1 MNTKL
6 FSEAMSEVN
15 DKYYEEAASY
25 EHKRKK
31 YHYGKEGET
40 RKNMKKITIR
50 IMAACATFVLMFFT
64 AINIW
69 APVYARTIPLLGNV
83 FAFMQDKLDVAG
95 LYSNYAFQIG
105 DSAVDNGITITLS
118 EMYCDGTNL
127 YAGFVIE
134 SEKSFSEISPD
145 DYNINMQ
152 LDYAGDSYIS
162 SGADRMILDDS
173 GVTGFEGEF
182 VDEYTFVGIE
192 TYSLDGFDFPS
203 EFAFEMKIDWIG
215 AMHTRGIIGTPVNGN
230 WIFSVL
236 VKSNTDDVVTY
247 EINKEVNG
255 HTIDKIVVTP
265 IMITV
270 YTSYPNLYSGT
281 NRYQVKAFSDLSPD
295 EDITHHGRSDATTA
309 INQIPRNRV
318 DHNLCIYVLDY
329 DQLCKTGAER
339 GSREEIVEHAIVW
352 AEIFID

>member
-6 FSEAMSEVN
+6 FSEAMSKVN
-15 DKYYEEAASY
+15 DKYYEEAACY
-25 EHKRKK
+25 EHKRKN
-31 YHYGKEGET
+31 YHYSNE
-40 RKNMKKITIR
+40 RSKNLKKITIR
-50 IMAACATFVLMFFT
+50 IMAACATFVLMFFV

-69 APVYARTIPLLGNV
+69 APVYARTIPFWGSV
-83 FAFMQDKLDVAG
+83 FTFVQDKLDAAG

-105 DSAVDNGITITLS
+105 DSAVDNGITVTLS

-134 SEKSFSEISPD
+134 SEKSFSEISPE

-173 GVTGFEGEF
+173 GVTGFEGQF
-182 VDEYTFVGIE
+182 IDEYTFVGIE
-192 TYSLDGFDFPS
+192 TYSLDGFNFPS
-203 EFAFEMKIDWIG
+203 EFVFEMKIDWIG
-215 AMHTRGIIGTPVNGN
+215 AIHTHGIIGKPVNGN
-230 WIFSVL
+230 WIFSAA

-247 EINKEVNG
+247 EINEEVNG

-270 YTSYPNLYSGT
+270 YTSYPDLYSGT
-281 NRYQVKAFSDLSPD
+281 NRYQLKAFSDLSPD
-295 EDITHHGRSDATTA
+295 DDITHYGRSDATTA
-309 INQIPRNRV
+309 ITQIPRNRV

-339 GSREEIVEHAIVW
+339 GSREEIEEHAIVW
-352 AEIFID
+352 AELFID